1 MIVFSTDDGRTVAL
15 LVHVAAIQRV
25 QQRFDI
31 GGRRAW
37 MHDTTKA
44 RADVAQMRP
53 KQHTLRIS
61 TCCSARIRL
70 LKYSQAIM
78 PRVPSEKS
86 HFATNMRRNCSIRR
100 LDSYK
105 SNQQCSSSCTL
116 ISGIYPRHPRHAA
129 LSSATN
135 ASGQCC
141 SQLGLAT
148 CHPRTPTAA
157 ARPLGCRS
165 LISKL
170 RVHSELTT
178 APSWQKHAAMRH
190 FTPCR

>member
-1 MIVFSTDDGRTVAL
+1 MIVFSTDDGRRVAL
-15 LVHVAAIQRV
+15 LVYVAAIQRV

-37 MHDTTKA
+37 MHDTTEA
-44 RADVAQMRP
+44 RADVAQTRP
-53 KQHTLRIS
+53 KQHTLPIS
-61 TCCSARIRL
+61 TCCSARIRF
-70 LKYSQAIM
+70 LKYSQAEM
-78 PRVPSEKS
+78 PRVPSEKVS
-86 HFATNMRRNCSIRR
+86 LRDKYLKKLCADLTRINQINNARAHAPLSVEYIPGTRGTRHF
-100 LDSYK
+100 LP
-105 SNQQCSSSCTL
+105 
-116 ISGIYPRHPRHAA
+116 PRTPPA
-129 LSSATN
+129 N
-135 ASGQCC
+135 VIP
-141 SQLGLAT
+141 QLGLAT